1 MTAFQRER
9 VEAAAVPV
17 RTVQGTS
24 PPKQISQRRRG
35 TSPAGGQDWH
45 KELQEPADQAPRPKY
60 GVGSRGGAG
69 SRGGPGAYNTSRRQA
84 KMALQSIVQPQQ
96 MSTVAFEQQVDQAAL
111 LTNILKGFVVS
122 HPRGPDDGQMSFAQA
137 SSIQVTPSAPSGGSG
152 CFSGGDA
159 SDTESHKSQSLAAAR
174 AEGAAEAASL
184 AAQAKAAALEEAAN
198 AKQALEDIRQNCAV
212 LQAKTE
218 ILERELKDAKSAL
231 LDSQKNAEMQY
242 NKGLDKGAEISRSAR

>member
-1 MTAFQRER
+1 
-9 VEAAAVPV
+9 
-17 RTVQGTS
+17 
-24 PPKQISQRRRG
+24 
-35 TSPAGGQDWH
+35 
-45 KELQEPADQAPRPKY
+45 
-60 GVGSRGGAG
+60 
-69 SRGGPGAYNTSRRQA
+69 
-84 KMALQSIVQPQQ
+84 MALQSMVQPRQ
-96 MSTVAFEQQVDQAAL
+96 MSTSAFEQQVDQAAL
-111 LTNILKGFVVS
+111 LTNILKGFVQ
-122 HPRGPDDGQMSFAQA
+122 PRAPDDVQMSHAQA
-137 SSIQVTPSAPSGGSG
+137 SSAQVTPSGPPGGSG

-198 AKQALEDIRQNCAV
+198 AKKALEDIRTNCAV

>member
-1 MTAFQRER
+1 M
-9 VEAAAVPV
+9 
-17 RTVQGTS
+17 RTGTS
-24 PPKQISQRRRG
+24 PLKISQRRRG
-35 TSPAGGQDWH
+35 TSPADEQDWRE
-45 KELQEPADQAPRPKY
+45 ELEELADQGPRPKF

-122 HPRGPDDGQMSFAQA
+122 QPRGPDDGQIVQA
-137 SSIQVTPSAPSGGSG
+137 SSVQVTPSAPSGGSG